1 VYKQGVRVC
10 IRCIE
15 VKCIGR
21 TKQHSRSILFLKER
35 DQIAPHNT
43 ERSVHILSF
52 FTSFPSTITMVAT
65 RSAIKH
71 QAQVDSSK
79 NASKPKSSTTKF
91 TKAKDSNS
99 TSKLDNHKITTE
111 VKQKMNELLSKLT
124 SSSSTICPSQ
134 IARGL
139 NKDYPARFPDWRA
152 MMDPVRNI
160 VWEEVMK
167 GTVEVTQ
174 GGEVRT
180 LEERE
185 GLKGPIRVRRG
196 EKWNSG

>member
-1 VYKQGVRVC
+1 
-10 IRCIE
+10 
-15 VKCIGR
+15 
-21 TKQHSRSILFLKER
+21 
-35 DQIAPHNT
+35 
-43 ERSVHILSF
+43 
-52 FTSFPSTITMVAT
+52 MVTT
-65 RSAIKH
+65 RLANKH
-71 QAQVDSSK
+71 QTQVDPGK
-79 NASKPKSSTTKF
+79 NASKSKSSTTGI
-91 TKAKDSNS
+91 TKAKDSIP
-99 TSKLDNHKITTE
+99 TSILDDHKLITE

-139 NKDYPARFPDWRA
+139 NQDHPARYPDWRA

-160 VWEEVMK
+160 VWEEVRK

-180 LEERE
+180 LEERD

>member
-1 VYKQGVRVC
+1 
-10 IRCIE
+10 
-15 VKCIGR
+15 
-21 TKQHSRSILFLKER
+21 
-35 DQIAPHNT
+35 
-43 ERSVHILSF
+43 
-52 FTSFPSTITMVAT
+52 MVAT
-65 RSAIKH
+65 RLAIKH
-71 QAQVDSSK
+71 QSQVDPSK
-79 NASKPKSSTTKF
+79 NASKSKSSTTKI
-91 TKAKDSNS
+91 TNAKDSNS
-99 TSKLDNHKITTE
+99 IVKLDNHKVITE
-111 VKQKMNELLSKLT
+111 VKQKMNELLSRLT

-139 NKDYPARFPDWRA
+139 NKDHPARYPDWRA
-152 MMDPVRNI
+152 MMDPVRDI
-160 VWEEVMK
+160 VWGEVRK